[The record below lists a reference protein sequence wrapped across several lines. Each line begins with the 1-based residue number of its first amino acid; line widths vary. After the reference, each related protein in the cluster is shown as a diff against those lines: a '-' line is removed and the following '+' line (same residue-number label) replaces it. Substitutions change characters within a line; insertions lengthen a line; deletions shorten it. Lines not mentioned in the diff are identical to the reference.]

1 MLDALARFVAS
12 LRVAGVRASPGEVLD
27 AARALEAV
35 GIEDRARVRAALA
48 AALVKTHTQRAAFER
63 AFDAFFAPPARGG
76 EGKKEKAGGGAGGA
90 RPTARGRAEQPRD
103 RRPSPHPSTRPER
116 KADQAREAAV
126 RERLQAARERDRKR
140 AGRLRQA
147 PGQMRRKQ
155 GPATEARRFDLTRR
169 TSTEEER
176 ALAHEVPRLIEE
188 IRRKPSRRLRRAAH
202 GRIHVR
208 AVFRE
213 NLSRGGVPFVLPL
226 RRPRLRRPR
235 VVLLVDVS
243 WSAARATAYFLWMAA
258 AFLRLGRRTRVL
270 LFVDRPVDAT
280 AEVAR
285 WASRAA
291 RDRSAERS
299 FTELL
304 KRLPGLNPQ
313 APSDYGRALHA
324 LLSGPSRPK
333 GRDTLLLVLGD
344 ARTNRYPPLPFALEE
359 LRRGCQAVLWLV
371 PEPEVR
377 WGTADSALPEYLPHL
392 DVVVPATDL
401 EGLAEGL
408 RALLRRL

>member
-1 MLDALARFVAS
+1 MLPALARFVAV
-12 LRVAGVRASPGEVLD
+12 LREDGVRASPGEVLD
-27 AARALEAV
+27 AARALAVV

-48 AALVKTHTQRAAFER
+48 AALVKTHAKRPAFER
-63 AFDAFFAPPARGG
+63 AFDAFFAPPPPGR
-76 EGKKEKAGGGAGGA
+76 EGKREKAGGGAGGS
-90 RPTARGRAEQPRD
+90 RPTARGRAEEPRG
-103 RRPSPHPSTRPER
+103 RRPSTRPER
-116 KADQAREAAV
+116 QADRARESEV
-126 RERLQAARERDRKR
+126 RALLQAAREQDRRR
-140 AGRLRQA
+140 AGRLREA
-147 PGQMRRKQ
+147 PGRQRRER
-155 GPATEARRFDLTRR
+155 GSATEARRFDLTRPA
-169 TSTEEER
+169 STEEER
-176 ALAHEVPRLIEE
+176 ALAREVPRLVEE
-188 IRRKPSRRLRRAAH
+188 IRRKPARRLRRAAH
-202 GRIHVR
+202 GRIFVR
-208 AVFRE
+208 GVFRE

-226 RRPRLRRPR
+226 RRPRLRKPR

-243 WSAARATAYFLWMAA
+243 WSSARATAYFLWMAA

-270 LFVDRPVDAT
+270 LFVDRPVEAT

-285 WASRAA
+285 WAARAR
-291 RDRSAERS
+291 RDSSAERS
-299 FTELL
+299 FTDLL

-324 LLSGPSRPK
+324 LLTGPLRPR

-371 PEPEVR
+371 PEPESR

-392 DVVVPATDL
+392 DVIVPATDL
-401 EGLAEGL
+401 AGLADGL

>member
-1 MLDALARFVAS
+1 MLPALARFVAL
-12 LRVAGVRASPGEVLD
+12 LREGGVRASPGEVLD
-27 AARALEAV
+27 AARALQAV
-35 GIEDRARVRAALA
+35 GIEERARVKAALA
-48 AALVKTHTQRAAFER
+48 AALVKTHPQREVFER
-63 AFDAFFAPPARGG
+63 AFETFFAPPARSG
-76 EGKKEKAGGGAGGA
+76 EGKKEKAGGGAGGG
-90 RPTARGRAEQPRD
+90 RPTARGRAEEPRE
-103 RRPSPHPSTRPER
+103 RRPSTRPER
-116 KADQAREAAV
+116 SRDQTREATV
-126 RERLQAARERDRKR
+126 RQLLQAARAQDRKR
-140 AGRLRQA
+140 AGRLREA
-147 PGQMRRKQ
+147 PGKERRRQ
-155 GPATEARRFDLTRR
+155 GPATEARRFDLTRP

-176 ALAHEVPRLIEE
+176 ALAREVPRLIEE
-188 IRRKPSRRLRRAAH
+188 LRRKPSRRLRRASR
-202 GRIHVR
+202 GQVYVR
-208 AVFRE
+208 GVFRE
-213 NLSRGGVPFVLPL
+213 NLARGGVPFLLPV
-226 RRPRLRRPR
+226 RRPQQRKPR

-243 WSAARATAYFLWMAA
+243 WSSARATAYFLWMAA
-258 AFLRLGRRTRVL
+258 AFLRLGRRARVL

-285 WASRAA
+285 WAARAG
-291 RDRSAERS
+291 RGPSAERS

-324 LLSGPSRPK
+324 LLAGRERPR
-333 GRDTLLLVLGD
+333 GRDTLLVVLGD

-371 PEPEVR
+371 PEPESR

-408 RALLRRL
+408 HALLRRL

>member
-1 MLDALARFVAS
+1 MLDALARFVAL
-12 LRVAGVRASPGEVLD
+12 LRREGVRASPGEVLD

-35 GIEDRARVRAALA
+35 GIEDRARVRTALA
-48 AALVKTHTQRAAFER
+48 AALVKTHAQRPAFER
-63 AFDAFFAPPARGG
+63 TFEAFFTAPALGR
-76 EGKKEKAGGGAGGA
+76 EGKREKTGGAGGGA
-90 RPTARGRAEQPRD
+90 RPTARGRAEEPRE
-103 RRPSPHPSTRPER
+103 RRPSMRPPTRPER
-116 KADQAREAAV
+116 KADKAREAAV
-126 RERLQAARERDRKR
+126 RELLQAARERDRRR
-140 AGRLRQA
+140 AGRLREA
-147 PGQMRRKQ
+147 PGSQRRKQ
-155 GPATEARRFDLTRR
+155 GPATEARRFDLTRP

-188 IRRKPSRRLRRAAH
+188 IRRKPARRLRRAAR
-202 GRIHVR
+202 GRLHVR
-208 AVFRE
+208 SVFRE
-213 NLSRGGVPFVLPL
+213 NLSRGGVPFVLPM
-226 RRPRLRRPR
+226 RRPRLRKPR

-270 LFVDRPVDAT
+270 LFVDRPVEAT

-285 WASRAA
+285 WAARAA
-291 RDRSAERS
+291 RARSAERS

-304 KRLPGLNPQ
+304 KTLPGLNPQ

-324 LLSGPSRPK
+324 LLTGPARPK
-333 GRDTLLLVLGD
+333 GRDTVLLVLGD

-359 LRRGCQAVLWLV
+359 LGRGCQAVLWLV

-401 EGLAEGL
+401 AGLAEGL

>member
-1 MLDALARFVAS
+1 MLEALARFVAL
-12 LRVAGVRASPGEVLD
+12 LREEGVRASPGEVLD
-27 AARALEAV
+27 AARAVEAV
-35 GIEDRARVRAALA
+35 GIEERARVRAALA
-48 AALVKTHTQRAAFER
+48 AALVKTHGQRAAFDR
-63 AFDAFFAPPARGG
+63 AFDTFFAVPPRGG
-76 EGKKEKAGGGAGGA
+76 EGKKDKGGGAGGS
-90 RPTARGRAEQPRD
+90 RPTARGRAEEPRD
-103 RRPSPHPSTRPER
+103 RRPSTRPER
-116 KADQAREAAV
+116 KADRAREAAV
-126 RERLQAARERDRKR
+126 RALLQAAREQDRRR
-140 AGRLRQA
+140 AGRLREA
-147 PGQMRRKQ
+147 PGQHRRRR
-155 GPATEARRFDLTRR
+155 GLATEARRFDLTRP
-169 TSTEEER
+169 TSSEEER

-188 IRRKPSRRLRRAAH
+188 IRRKPSRRLRRAAR
-202 GRIHVR
+202 GRIFVR
-208 AVFRE
+208 GVFRE
-213 NLSRGGVPFVLPL
+213 NLSRGGVPFVLP
-226 RRPRLRRPR
+226 RRTARLRKPR

-270 LFVDRPVDAT
+270 LFVDRPVEAT

-285 WASRAA
+285 WASRATRA
-291 RDRSAERS
+291 ASAERS
-299 FTELL
+299 FTDLL

-324 LLSGPSRPK
+324 LLTGPLRPR

-359 LRRGCQAVLWLV
+359 LRRGCRAVLWLV
-371 PEPEVR
+371 PEPESR